1 MSSELIWRPE
11 PLELIIMDVLKRR
24 AGTIKDK
31 ELYEVVKKVVKDLSY
46 KDFNR
51 TLMKLELNG
60 IVSTSTIKKT
70 IKNVVLIEK
79 AKER

>member
-31 ELYEVVKKVVKDLSY
+31 ELYEAVKKVVKDLSY
-46 KDFNR
+46 KDFNK
-51 TLMKLELNG
+51 TLMRLELNG
-60 IVSTSTIKKT
+60 IISTSTIKKT
-70 IKNVVLIEK
+70 IKNVVLLEK